1 MTLQGGDS
9 IMDVQKVQDNIKK
22 VRTAKGVTQRA
33 LANYLG
39 ITEMSYSRLENQNER
54 VDSIQLYKIAKFL
67 NVDLDIFFNE
77 KLTESVSYNLKI
89 KPKKEGVS

>member
-77 KLTESVSYNLKI
+77 KLTESVVYNLKI

>member
-1 MTLQGGDS
+1 
-9 IMDVQKVQDNIKK
+9 MDVQKVQDNIKK

-77 KLTESVSYNLKI
+77 KLTESVVYNLKI

>member
-1 MTLQGGDS
+1 
-9 IMDVQKVQDNIKK
+9 MDVQKVQDNIKK